1 MALLPTTRFK
11 ENSYKPLQHANEVL
25 MITREDLRQL
35 ADFECRAN
43 EYAISFYF
51 QPGVPKDKSHREE
64 GIQAKELVRKTIQE
78 LQQNG
83 RSAKAIQDLERILR
97 IAEALHGNEGF
108 AKVVFSCAERNL
120 WREFD
125 VPPVQLSTRLFVN
138 RRFHLKPLAALFS
151 EYPKLWVALV
161 DRQSARVLEVEF
173 GEIRQQM
180 SITNPIP
187 RHGRSDGFGGYDG
200 GHAQRHKEDE
210 VRRHYREL
218 AEFLKNGDQRRL
230 FDAVVLGCNDVNWP
244 ELQAQLH
251 PDVAKKTLGHFSGEI
266 AAMPDERAVS
276 EALRVAQATLRKHH
290 SSLLGETLDEAR
302 AHRRGVT
309 GLRRVLRALELGEID
324 TLLMSQ
330 DYSARAV
337 ECTNCRHL
345 DSHLVAYCPVC
356 GHATRELEDVCEV
369 LVPIAVRNNL
379 GLVLL
384 PRDETIDKVG
394 NIAALLRFRAD
405 RNTNQLRAAS

>member
-1 MALLPTTRFK
+1 
-11 ENSYKPLQHANEVL
+11 

-35 ADFECRAN
+35 AEFECQPN

-64 GIQAKELVRKTIQE
+64 GIQTKDLVRRTIQE
-78 LQQNG
+78 LEGTG
-83 RSAKAIQDLERILR
+83 RNPKAVQDLQRILR
-97 IAEALHGNEGF
+97 IAESLHGNERM
-108 AKVVFSCAERNL
+108 AKVVFTCSERNV

-125 VPPVQLSTRLFVN
+125 VPPVPFATRLFVN

-151 EYPKLWVALV
+151 EYPRLWVALA
-161 DRQSARVLEVEF
+161 DQQSARVVELEF
-173 GEIRQQM
+173 GKTRQQK
-180 SITNPIP
+180 SISNPMP

-210 VRRHYREL
+210 VRRHFREL
-218 AEFLKNGDQRRL
+218 AEFLKDGAQRKV
-230 FDAVVLGCNDVNWP
+230 FDALVFGCNDVNWP
-244 ELQAQLH
+244 ELEAQLH

-266 AAMPDERAVS
+266 TTMSDEKAAS
-276 EALRVAQATLRKHH
+276 EALRIAQESLRKHH
-290 SSLLGETLDEAR
+290 YAVLSETLDEAR
-302 AHRRGVT
+302 ANGRGVT
-309 GLRRVLRALELGEID
+309 GLRRVLRALELGEVD

-345 DSHLVAYCPVC
+345 DSHVVSFCPVC
-356 GHATRELEDVCEV
+356 GRATRELEDICEA

-384 PRDETIDKVG
+384 PRDETLDKVG
-394 NIAALLRFRAD
+394 HIAALLRFRAD
-405 RNTNQLRAAS
+405 RNTNERLAS

>member
-1 MALLPTTRFK
+1 
-11 ENSYKPLQHANEVL
+11 

-35 ADFECRAN
+35 ADFECRDH
-43 EYAISFYF
+43 EFAISFYF

-78 LQQNG
+78 LQANG
-83 RSAKAIQDLERILR
+83 HGSKVVQDLERILR
-97 IAEALHGNEGF
+97 IAEGLHGNEGF
-108 AKVVFSCAERNL
+108 GKVVFSCSDRNL

-125 VPPVQLSTRLFVN
+125 VPPASFSTRLFVN

-151 EYPKLWVALV
+151 EYPKLWVALA
-161 DRQSARVLEVEF
+161 DRQNARVLEVEL
-173 GEIRQQM
+173 GKTRQLF
-180 SITNPIP
+180 SLSNPMP

-210 VRRHYREL
+210 VRRHFREL
-218 AEFLKNGDQRRL
+218 AEFLKDGAQRRQ
-230 FDAVVLGCNDVNWP
+230 FEAIVFGCNDVNWP
-244 ELQAQLH
+244 DLQAQLH
-251 PDVAKKTLGHFSGEI
+251 SDVAKKSLGHFSGEI
-266 AAMPDERAVS
+266 AAMPDEKAVS
-276 EALRVAQATLRKHH
+276 EALHIAQESLRKHH

-302 AHRRGVT
+302 ANGRGVT

-324 TLLMSQ
+324 TLLMAQ

-337 ECTNCRHL
+337 ECTNCQHL
-345 DSHLVAYCPVC
+345 DSHVVSFCPVC
-356 GHATRELEDVCEV
+356 GHATRELEDVCEL
-369 LVPIAVRNNL
+369 LVPIAVRNKF

-384 PRDETIDKVG
+384 PRDETLDKVG

-405 RNTNQLRAAS
+405 RNTNQLLAAS

>member
-1 MALLPTTRFK
+1 
-11 ENSYKPLQHANEVL
+11 

-35 ADFECRAN
+35 AEFECRTN
-43 EYAISFYF
+43 EFAVSFYF

-64 GIQAKELVRKTIQE
+64 GIQAKELVRKTIQD

-83 RSAKAIQDLERILR
+83 RSSKATQDLERILR
-97 IAEALHGNEGF
+97 IAEGLHGNEGF
-108 AKVVFSCAERNL
+108 AKLVFACSDRNV

-125 VPPVQLSTRLFVN
+125 VPPASFSTRLFVN
-138 RRFHLKPLAALFS
+138 RRFHLKPLAVLFS
-151 EYPKLWVALV
+151 EYPKLWVALA
-161 DRQSARVLEVEF
+161 DQQNARVLEVEF
-173 GEIRQQM
+173 GKARQQLA
-180 SITNPIP
+180 IKNPIS
-187 RHGRSDGFGGYDG
+187 RHGRSDGIGGYDG

-218 AEFLKNGDQRRL
+218 ADFLKNGAQRRQ
-230 FDAVVLGCNDVNWP
+230 FDAIVFGCNDVNWP
-244 ELQAQLH
+244 DLQAQLH
-251 PDVAKKTLGHFSGEI
+251 PDVTKKTLGHFSGEI
-266 AAMPDERAVS
+266 AGMSDERIVS
-276 EALRVAQATLRKHH
+276 EALRIAQGTLQKHH
-290 SSLLGETLDEAR
+290 HALLGETLDEAR
-302 AHRRGVT
+302 ANGRGVT

-345 DSHLVAYCPVC
+345 DSHVVAYCPVC
-356 GHATRELEDVCEV
+356 GRATRELEDVCEV
-369 LVPIAVRNNL
+369 LVPIVVRNNL

-384 PRDETIDKVG
+384 PRDETLDKVG

-405 RNTNQLRAAS
+405 RNTNQLLAAS

>member
-1 MALLPTTRFK
+1 
-11 ENSYKPLQHANEVL
+11 

-35 ADFECRAN
+35 ADFESRENAF
-43 EYAISFYF
+43 AISFYF

-64 GIQAKELVRKTIQE
+64 GIQVKELVRKTIQD

-83 RSAKAIQDLERILR
+83 RSSKAIQDLERILR
-97 IAEALHGNEGF
+97 IAEGLHGNEGF
-108 AKVVFSCAERNL
+108 GKVVFSCSDRDL

-125 VPPVQLSTRLFVN
+125 VPPVSFSTRLFVN

-151 EYPKLWVALV
+151 EYPKLWVALT
-161 DRQSARVLEVEF
+161 DKQNARVLEVEF
-173 GEIRQQM
+173 GKTRQQLA
-180 SITNPIP
+180 ITNPLQ

-218 AEFLKNGDQRRL
+218 AEFLKNGIQGRQ
-230 FDAVVLGCNDVNWP
+230 FDAIVFGCNDVNWTD
-244 ELQAQLH
+244 LQAQLH

-266 AAMPDERAVS
+266 AAMSDERATS
-276 EALRVAQATLRKHH
+276 EALRIAQETLRRHH
-290 SSLLGETLDEAR
+290 RSLLGETLDEAR
-302 AHRRGVT
+302 ANGRGVT

-345 DSHLVAYCPVC
+345 DSHLVPYCPVC
-356 GHATRELEDVCEV
+356 GRATRELEDVCEV

-384 PRDETIDKVG
+384 PRDETLDKVG

-405 RNTNQLRAAS
+405 RNTNQLLAAS

>member
-1 MALLPTTRFK
+1 M
-11 ENSYKPLQHANEVL
+11 
-25 MITREDLRQL
+25 MTREDLRQL
-35 ADFECRAN
+35 AKIECRAN

-51 QPGVPKDKSHREE
+51 QPGVPRDKSHREE

-78 LQQNG
+78 LQLNG
-83 RSAKAIQDLERILR
+83 RASKATQDLERILH
-97 IAEALHGNEGF
+97 IAEGLHGNEGF
-108 AKVVFSCAERNL
+108 AKVVFSCSDRNL

-125 VPPVQLSTRLFVN
+125 VPPASFSTRLFVN

-151 EYPKLWVALV
+151 EYPKLWVALA
-161 DRQSARVLEVEF
+161 DRQTARVLEVEF
-173 GEIRQQM
+173 GKTKQQI
-180 SITNPIP
+180 SIANPMP

-218 AEFLKNGDQRRL
+218 AEFLKNGAQRRQ
-230 FDAVVLGCNDVNWP
+230 FDAIVFGCNDVNWP
-244 ELQAQLH
+244 DLQSQLH

-266 AAMPDERAVS
+266 AGISDERAAS
-276 EALRVAQATLRKHH
+276 EALRIAHDTLRRHH
-290 SSLLGETLDEAR
+290 YSLLNETLDETR
-302 AHRRGVT
+302 ANGRGVT

-345 DSHLVAYCPVC
+345 DSHVVSYCPVC
-356 GHATRELEDVCEV
+356 GHATREVEDVCEV

-384 PRDETIDKVG
+384 PRDETLDKVG

-405 RNTNQLRAAS
+405 RNTNQLLAAS